1 MEWDWLR
8 SRGMDTRRHLF
19 DGLHNFRDFGGYAA
33 GDRSIVAGRFFRSAN
48 HAMATDAD
56 LARLREMGIGAVID
70 LRRPSE
76 RQRQPSRRW
85 TDFSGVVI
93 ENDDH
98 DEGAETWDTFMTQW
112 DMTEESFRAYMM
124 RYYTRA
130 PHLPRLVELYA
141 RYFEVLANGDGAVV
155 VHCAAGKDSTGLIV
169 ALTHMLAGV
178 HHDDIVADYMLTN
191 DPARFEAF
199 GAQWADA
206 IKAERGFGPT
216 LETMRMVMGVEPA
229 YLDRSFAMI
238 AERNG
243 GIETYLRDVL
253 GVDAAKR
260 AAIERRLFA

>member
-1 MEWDWLR
+1 
-8 SRGMDTRRHLF
+8 MDTRRHLF

-48 HAMATDAD
+48 HARGTDAG

-85 TDFSGVVI
+85 ADFSGVVI

-130 PHLPRLVELYA
+130 PHLPRLVELFA
-141 RYFEVLANGDGAVV
+141 RYFDVVANGDGAVV
-155 VHCAAGKDSTGLIV
+155 VHCAAGKDRTGLVTALALAAAGVPYETIIEDY
-169 ALTHMLAGV
+169 ALTSVYLGEEYRAEARQRAEQNGL
-178 HHDDIVADYMLTN
+178 DWEQYQRLLGCPPEYMQ
-191 DPARFEAF
+191 R
-199 GAQWADA
+199 
-206 IKAERGFGPT
+206 T
-216 LETMRMVMGVEPA
+216 LA
-229 YLDRSFAMI
+229 YLDGRH
-238 AERNG
+238 G
-243 GIETYLRDVL
+243 GTWAGLPVEILRDDISYDV
-253 GVDAAKR
+253 VS
-260 AAIERRLFA
+260 FFF